1 MAMVAELNAE
11 TGVMSEINDRA
22 EASGPIIREFEGFAE
37 ARDAASEEA
46 MVSQSISSPAM
57 LYKQGNRHFILT
69 TFSFQTLVRHVRYDS
84 PKKGEDPDD
93 HVNRPFMPQHS
104 KELSGYL
111 QRTEDYI
118 LPPLALNT
126 KDPLTF
132 YTMKTRSHVRMG
144 FIVIPASLEF
154 DVTDGQHRGN
164 AVADTLKVRK
174 NLAQDGIGV
183 IISTETDLQKIHQDF
198 VDCAKNK
205 PIPPAMLAAFD
216 HANLVVRYVNEAV
229 KQVKFLDGRVDRS
242 SAKLGKNTVKVF
254 TLNQVQ
260 TSLLEFLV
268 GRVPAKSQIPKVGEE
283 RLKEQAKMEEHVNN
297 AVKFLNDFTQAN
309 LQWRRVAGSAP
320 GAGGDDTYDLRQK
333 MIHFNATGL
342 VIMGKV
348 GHAIYSK
355 PDQGERTRL
364 TTLLAQMDWS
374 RSNDI
379 WQGNVMSGDKM
390 TTSRDMFSK
399 AAAKLKQQLGLDL
412 SESEKKMLL

>member
-1 MAMVAELNAE
+1 MLTVEMNTDAE
-11 TGVMSEINDRA
+11 TPSDVKGT
-22 EASGPIIREFEGFAE
+22 EARSGPILREYETFDE
-37 ARDAASEEA
+37 ATKAVATEA
-46 MVSQSISSPAM
+46 MVTQSISSPAL
-57 LYKQGNRHFILT
+57 LYRQGGRHFLLT
-69 TFSFQTLVRHVRYDS
+69 TFSFQTLIRHVRYDS
-84 PKKGEDPDD
+84 ASKGEDPDE
-93 HVNRPFMPQHS
+93 HINRPFMPQHS
-104 KELSGYL
+104 KDLSNYL
-111 QRTEDYI
+111 IRTPDYI

-132 YTMKTRSHVRMG
+132 YTVKSPSQVRMG

-164 AVADTLKVRK
+164 AVSDTIKLRK
-174 NLAQDGIGV
+174 NLGQDGIGV
-183 IISTETDLQKIHQDF
+183 IISTETDLDKIHQDF

-216 HANLVVRYVNEAV
+216 HANLVVRYVNDAV
-229 KQVKFLDGRVDRS
+229 KRVKFLDGRVDRS

-260 TSLLEFLV
+260 TALLEFLV

-283 RLKEQAKMEEHVNN
+283 RLKDDAKMAEHVGN
-297 AVKFLNDFTQAN
+297 AAKFLNDFAQAN
-309 LQWRRVAGSAP
+309 QEWRRVAGTAP
-320 GAGGDDTYDLRQK
+320 GAGGDDTYDMRQK

-355 PDQGERTRL
+355 PDQAERTRL
-364 TTLLAQMDWS
+364 TILLAQMDWS
-374 RSNDI
+374 RLNDI
-379 WQGNVMSGDKM
+379 WQGNVMSGEKM

-399 AAAKLKQQLGLDL
+399 AAALLKKRLGLDL
-412 SESEKKMLL
+412 SDGEQRLLC